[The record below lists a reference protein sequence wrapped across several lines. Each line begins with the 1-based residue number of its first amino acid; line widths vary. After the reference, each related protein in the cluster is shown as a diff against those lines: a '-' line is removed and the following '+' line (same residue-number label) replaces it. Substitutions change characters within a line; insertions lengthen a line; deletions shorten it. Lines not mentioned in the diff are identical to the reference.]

1 METKQRLE
9 IDYDRARV
17 ADLTTP
23 HSTRSLQAEL
33 REQLVE
39 IDRELGDHLRAMAA
53 HSNPYWEPPPCA
65 QAPTRA
71 CSHNRLSAMRVS
83 TQRASEGLGMAT
95 PYHYFRSALDATAR
109 PVGAGWG
116 ERPLVNHQTLLL
128 DDEVV
133 REARSG
139 FPVDERVPRPV
150 PSPVEGARRRVRRCG
165 RTQP

>member
-23 HSTRSLQAEL
+23 HNRSLQAEL

-53 HSNPYWEPPPCA
+53 HSNPYWGPVGGAGADESLLA
-65 QAPTRA
+65 QQVERYACVYASHRRA
-71 CSHNRLSAMRVS
+71 RHGDPVP
-83 TQRASEGLGMAT
+83 EI
-95 PYHYFRSALDATAR
+95 PVEALDATAR
-109 PVGAGWG
+109 PVGARLG

-133 REARSG
+133 DDSVRS
-139 FPVDERVPRPV
+139 FPSTVVPKACRL
-150 PSPVEGARRRVRRCG
+150 PSRGCQA
-165 RTQP
+165 